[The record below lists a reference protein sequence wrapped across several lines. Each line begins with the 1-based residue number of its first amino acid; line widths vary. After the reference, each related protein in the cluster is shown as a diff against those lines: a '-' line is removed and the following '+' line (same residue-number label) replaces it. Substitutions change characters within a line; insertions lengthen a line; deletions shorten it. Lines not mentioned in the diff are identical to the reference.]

1 MINKKVIIVL
11 VITLAGLLVIGAAS
25 AADVDV
31 NDTGKLS
38 AGENDE
44 IVSVENDVDVLGEG
58 EYNYTQLKDQF
69 RFDGDITL
77 IGGNYTYVS
86 GDGDTIEITTSRVID
101 GNGAVIDMANSGHR
115 AFSVTTSGVTIKNLT
130 IKNANFNGLGGAIY
144 FSGSGT
150 VINCNFT
157 SNTATNGDGGAVY
170 FWYDGSVENCNF
182 TNNTATYGS
191 GGAVYFNSNGNVTNC
206 NFTCNTATY
215 YGGAIYFLDQGTVTN
230 CNFTN
235 NTAGEWGGAIRMFS
249 GNVTNCNFINNK
261 ATGTDSVG
269 GAVFF
274 NREGN
279 VSNCNFINNKATGI
293 DSWGGAVFFNR
304 EGNVTNCNFTNNNA
318 TEYGGA
324 VYFYK
329 NGEVTDCNFTNNT
342 ASSQG
347 GAIRF
352 GGSGTV
358 TNCNFTDNSA
368 TVNGGAVHFNETGTV
383 SNCNFAGNKVTGT
396 NTLGGAIRMSSGT
409 VANCN
414 FVDNKAT
421 GDYGYGGAV
430 YFVNNG
436 TVINC
441 NFTNNQATGDF
452 SCGGAIY
459 FRSNGNV
466 TNCNFTNNQV
476 TGYESC
482 GGAIY
487 FDQNSIG
494 NVTNCNF
501 INNNATDD
509 GGAVYFYFY
518 STYTVENCNFT
529 NNSAS
534 SEGGAIYSADRATGE
549 VTNCKFTNNSAKY
562 GGAIE
567 FSGTGTVTNCNFT
580 NNIATYYSGAVFF
593 LNTGTVEDCNFV
605 NNNATDDGGAVYFGY
620 HGTVENCN
628 FTGNNATTGS
638 AIYFYSSSSAKTVS
652 NSRFL
657 NNRANAEALEVTKN
671 DNNITITFTGKD
683 NLLNA
688 IYSRNDAEVTFTNV
702 TYWSANGIA
711 TTESSAIKPPRSNKE
726 AGQNITVIVVVNG
739 KLVLSG
745 VKVTDENGTIV
756 LPIIAGENYYISA
769 RHETDSY
776 YTEAEKTNSTMK
788 FNVNVTSQTT
798 NNKTVNITAK
808 SNILN
813 EVMPGKLLFI
823 LPNGTEINATYAGN
837 GTWWAVH
844 TFDDYS
850 EYKINASY
858 VGLDNVTVN
867 NATISIN
874 KVNSTI
880 TLEDVVMNYGDSINV
895 TVKTE
900 GAIGITAKINDNPVS
915 VVNNY
920 TIPISS
926 LNAGNYTL
934 TVTTIADINHN
945 NVTKTA
951 KITVNKVNSTLTV
964 EDIEFN
970 YNRNGSTAVSYTGA
984 TGVNAS
990 VIDQPKAVVNVDEN
1004 KITVSGL
1011 DAGNYTLT
1019 VTTIADDNH
1028 NTVNKT
1034 VKVTVNPASS
1044 GLEVNGT
1051 DIFFGNDA
1059 ILNYTAVNAIGIN
1072 MSISDWRGN
1081 ALKEGVDYNITIT
1094 DSQIIIRFFDDGTYT
1109 VNVTALTDDNH
1120 VPTSRNVTVHVNPIC
1135 DLEVILT
1142 PMNLT
1147 ANYGDTITWNAT
1159 IISHGPS
1166 YPFNVNLYAYAQE
1179 GLIFKNAYS
1188 DSNYYHLSIPFTL
1201 YPNIPLYV
1209 FLKTL
1214 VNASNVNLTL
1224 NVSVRD
1230 EYFPDP
1236 NPDNN
1241 NASATVEIEY
1251 VKADLN
1257 ITAPSQITV
1266 GDSASVE
1273 VALPEDATGNITV
1286 KVDGKEITT
1295 VSLINGSANVELSD
1309 LNAGNHTVEI
1319 IYSGDEKYSPA
1330 NETKEITVSKQD
1342 TTAEVTIPA
1351 NITVGDD
1358 ANVNVKLPGDATGN
1372 VTLKLDGETV
1382 DTVPVTNGTA
1392 NITIPSLTSGNHT
1405 VEITYSGDDKY
1416 NSVSETKEIT
1426 VSKQDVTP
1434 EIAVDDANVN
1444 VKLPSDATGNVT
1456 VKVDDT
1462 AVSTVPVTNGT
1473 ASVKLPK
1480 LSAGNHTVEISYSG
1494 DDKYNPS
1501 NKTVTV
1507 SVDKE
1512 KTQLTAK
1519 DVTATYKVKKY
1530 LKITLKDSQ
1539 GNPLANSTVTVE
1551 LSTAK
1556 NYTTDENGQ
1565 VKVKVSSLVPKT
1577 YTAKITFKGDEKY
1590 TGSNATAEVTVKKA
1604 TVKITAMAKTFKTT
1618 TKTKKYTVMLKAN
1631 GKALKNKWVYLKVNG
1646 KTYKAK
1652 TNSKGKA
1659 TFKITQLNK
1668 AGKYKATITFKGND
1682 YYKKATKK
1690 ATIKVKSVWKTIQKG
1705 SKNSAIVKKI
1715 QRALKNHG
1723 YYLEYNGHYLM
1734 VDGIFWDYTEM
1745 AVKEFQNDKT
1755 LKVTGKVDEKT
1766 AKKLGI
1772 I

>member
-1 MINKKVIIVL
+1 
-11 VITLAGLLVIGAAS
+11 
-25 AADVDV
+25 
-31 NDTGKLS
+31 
-38 AGENDE
+38 
-44 IVSVENDVDVLGEG
+44 
-58 EYNYTQLKDQF
+58 
-69 RFDGDITL
+69 
-77 IGGNYTYVS
+77 
-86 GDGDTIEITTSRVID
+86 
-101 GNGAVIDMANSGHR
+101 
-115 AFSVTTSGVTIKNLT
+115 
-130 IKNANFNGLGGAIY
+130 
-144 FSGSGT
+144 
-150 VINCNFT
+150 
-157 SNTATNGDGGAVY
+157 
-170 FWYDGSVENCNF
+170 
-182 TNNTATYGS
+182 
-191 GGAVYFNSNGNVTNC
+191 
-206 NFTCNTATY
+206 
-215 YGGAIYFLDQGTVTN
+215 
-230 CNFTN
+230 
-235 NTAGEWGGAIRMFS
+235 
-249 GNVTNCNFINNK
+249 
-261 ATGTDSVG
+261 
-269 GAVFF
+269 
-274 NREGN
+274 
-279 VSNCNFINNKATGI
+279 
-293 DSWGGAVFFNR
+293 
-304 EGNVTNCNFTNNNA
+304 
-318 TEYGGA
+318 
-324 VYFYK
+324 
-329 NGEVTDCNFTNNT
+329 
-342 ASSQG
+342 
-347 GAIRF
+347 
-352 GGSGTV
+352 
-358 TNCNFTDNSA
+358 
-368 TVNGGAVHFNETGTV
+368 
-383 SNCNFAGNKVTGT
+383 
-396 NTLGGAIRMSSGT
+396 MS
-409 VANCN
+409 
-414 FVDNKAT
+414 
-421 GDYGYGGAV
+421 
-430 YFVNNG
+430 
-436 TVINC
+436 
-441 NFTNNQATGDF
+441 
-452 SCGGAIY
+452 
-459 FRSNGNV
+459 
-466 TNCNFTNNQV
+466 
-476 TGYESC
+476 
-482 GGAIY
+482 
-487 FDQNSIG
+487 
-494 NVTNCNF
+494 
-501 INNNATDD
+501 
-509 GGAVYFYFY
+509 
-518 STYTVENCNFT
+518 
-529 NNSAS
+529 
-534 SEGGAIYSADRATGE
+534 
-549 VTNCKFTNNSAKY
+549 
-562 GGAIE
+562 
-567 FSGTGTVTNCNFT
+567 
-580 NNIATYYSGAVFF
+580 
-593 LNTGTVEDCNFV
+593 
-605 NNNATDDGGAVYFGY
+605 
-620 HGTVENCN
+620 
-628 FTGNNATTGS
+628 
-638 AIYFYSSSSAKTVS
+638 
-652 NSRFL
+652 
-657 NNRANAEALEVTKN
+657 
-671 DNNITITFTGKD
+671 
-683 NLLNA
+683 
-688 IYSRNDAEVTFTNV
+688 
-702 TYWSANGIA
+702 
-711 TTESSAIKPPRSNKE
+711 P
-726 AGQNITVIVVVNG
+726 
-739 KLVLSG
+739 
-745 VKVTDENGTIV
+745 
-756 LPIIAGENYYISA
+756 
-769 RHETDSY
+769 
-776 YTEAEKTNSTMK
+776 
-788 FNVNVTSQTT
+788 
-798 NNKTVNITAK
+798 
-808 SNILN
+808 
-813 EVMPGKLLFI
+813 
-823 LPNGTEINATYAGN
+823 TYAGN

-926 LNAGNYTL
+926 LNAGNYTLTVTTIPDEDHNSINKTVNLTVNKIDSVISCSDEYNLTYANHVQYISGTATGVQNIKIDGSCVWEVGFRQDGEFEIGILGDANRYNVTVTTIPDDNHNSVTKRIKVSIKPIESHIDVNDVVLNYGDSYNVSVTTEGATGVTAKIDGSDVSVLNNFTIPISGLNAGNHTLTVTTIPDKNHYSTDKKVKITVNKVNSTLTVDDVVLDYGDSVNVTVTAESATGITAKINDNPVNVVNNYTIPISGLNAGNHTL

-1059 ILNYTAVNAIGIN
+1059 ILNYTAVNATGIN

-1473 ASVKLPK
+1473 ASVKLPT
-1480 LSAGNHTVEISYSG
+1480 LTSGNHTVEIAYSG

-1556 NYTTDENGQ
+1556 NYTTDANGQ

-1577 YTAKITFKGDEKY
+1577 YTAKITFKGDD
-1590 TGSNATAEVTVKKA
+1590 N
-1604 TVKITAMAKTFKTT
+1604 
-1618 TKTKKYTVMLKAN
+1618 YTVRSRLK
-1631 GKALKNKWVYLKVNG
+1631 
-1646 KTYKAK
+1646 
-1652 TNSKGKA
+1652 
-1659 TFKITQLNK
+1659 
-1668 AGKYKATITFKGND
+1668 
-1682 YYKKATKK
+1682 
-1690 ATIKVKSVWKTIQKG
+1690 
-1705 SKNSAIVKKI
+1705 
-1715 QRALKNHG
+1715 
-1723 YYLEYNGHYLM
+1723 
-1734 VDGIFWDYTEM
+1734 
-1745 AVKEFQNDKT
+1745 
-1755 LKVTGKVDEKT
+1755 
-1766 AKKLGI
+1766 
-1772 I
+1772 